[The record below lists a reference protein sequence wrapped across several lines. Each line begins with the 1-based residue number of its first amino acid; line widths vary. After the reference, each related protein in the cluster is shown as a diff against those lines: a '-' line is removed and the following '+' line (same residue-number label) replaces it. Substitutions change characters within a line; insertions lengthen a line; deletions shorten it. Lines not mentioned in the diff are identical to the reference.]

1 MQLDLKAL
9 GTEIGQLIAEV
20 TLPLQKT
27 IDELTARIAKMEA
40 HQPRDG
46 RDGKDAAPVDIDAS
60 DIVKELLAGDEV
72 KNLVVLEVSA
82 YLQDNPPAPGKDGIN
97 GSNGP
102 QGTPGING
110 EKGEPGKDGAGI
122 ADLLID
128 REGALTA
135 SFTDGRMKSLGVI
148 VGKDG
153 KAGKDGADFTD
164 FEIDYDGERTIT
176 IKSKNGVITK
186 RLPIPVPKGYWT
198 EGRFCEKADIVT
210 HNGTAYIAKRDTSSE
225 PKSENSADWD
235 VFARKGIDGKHG
247 RNGIDKT
254 ATVKLDG

>member
-9 GTEIGQLIAEV
+9 GTDIGQLIVEI

-27 IDELTARIAKMEA
+27 IDELSERLAALEA
-40 HQPRDG
+40 NKP
-46 RDGKDAAPVDIDAS
+46 RDGKDGKDAPPVEIDAS

-82 YLQDNPPAPGKDGIN
+82 YLHDNPPAPGKDGVD
-97 GSNGP
+97 GKHG
-102 QGTPGING
+102 QKGDPGING
-110 EKGEPGKDGAGI
+110 EKGESGKDGAGI

-128 REGALTA
+128 RDGVLNAT
-135 SFTDGRMKSLGVI
+135 FTDGRMKSLGVI

-153 KAGKDGADFTD
+153 SPGKDGADFTD
-164 FEIDYDGERTIT
+164 FDMDYDGERTIT
-176 IKSKNGVITK
+176 VKSRNGTLTK
-186 RLPIPVPKGYWT
+186 RLPIPLPKGYWT
-198 EGRFCEKADIVT
+198 EGMFCEKSDIVT

-225 PKSENSADWD
+225 PKTENCADWTI
-235 VFARKGIDGKHG
+235 FARKGVDGKHG

-254 ATVKLDG
+254 SPVKTNA